1 MPPQQPRGKGRG
13 RGPGTGTGPST
24 GGPGPEQ
31 QSEVPDREGGGE
43 RRRGRGKA
51 RGGDRNERPQ
61 AESEFQERVVQ
72 IRRVTKVV
80 KGGKKLSFRAVIVVG
95 DGKGRVGVGVGKAN
109 DVIGAVKKGV
119 SDARK
124 ALIEVPLN
132 SINTIPHP
140 MTGVSGAAN
149 VFLKPAAGGTG
160 VIAGGAVRTVL
171 ELAGIK
177 NILAKSLGS
186 KSPLNNARA
195 AADALGRLRTL
206 PDVAAERGIPV
217 SNLWSR

>member
-1 MPPQQPRGKGRG
+1 MPPQQPRGRG
-13 RGPGTGTGPST
+13 RGGRAP

-31 QSEVPDREGGGE
+31 NVEDPEREGGE
-43 RRRGRGKA
+43 RRGRGRRGRG
-51 RGGDRNERPQ
+51 GGDRAERPQ

-119 SDARK
+119 SDAKK
-124 ALIEVPLN
+124 AMITVPLN
-132 SINTIPHP
+132 SIQTIPHP
-140 MTGVSGAAN
+140 MQGRSGAAS
-149 VFLKPAAGGTG
+149 VLIKPAASGTG

-171 ELAGIK
+171 ELAGLR

-195 AADALGRLRTL
+195 AADALARLRTL
-206 PDVAAERGIPV
+206 PDVAAERGVPV